1 MYLSLLGQ
9 IRRAESAILLMI
21 LMDAFCNVGDDDGQ
35 EPGAGAGHV
44 GMAKGSWRC
53 WITQF
58 PSGKAV

>member
-21 LMDAFCNVGDDDGQ
+21 LMDAFRNVGDDDGQ

-53 WITQF
+53 WIT
-58 PSGKAV
+58 P